1 MRAERRVVTVL
12 AADVVGSTAL
22 AEQLGAEDARV
33 ILGETLA
40 QAVTVVEA
48 YGGTVKDLAGD
59 GVLALFG
66 APVAHDDDAERA
78 VRAALEISADVHR
91 QAAEVERGWGL
102 GGFAVRVGLH
112 TGEVIVGEIG
122 AGDRVEYGAVGDTVN
137 TAARLQAAAP
147 PGGVL
152 LSSVTARLV
161 ERIADLDPPRDF
173 ELKGKTQPVQA
184 QVVRAVRSHAAP
196 RRGQSDVLVGRD
208 SEWAA
213 GREAL
218 ERLTGGV
225 GGVVWIVGEAG
236 LGKSR
241 LLAELKDAASSLGI
255 GWAEGRCASYGEAL
269 PYWPVRDLLRGFFGT
284 SVQEPD
290 LKQRLT
296 VRRTLE
302 TLLPKR
308 WEESLPYLTEL
319 LGLSGE
325 ECPVSP
331 EALQFRTFEVVGEL
345 LSAWAAERP
354 GAVVI
359 DDLHWADAASLAL
372 IESLLPLT
380 ETEPVLL
387 VLAMRPETSG
397 PAWGLHDRTR
407 REYRHLVT
415 DIELLPLSGREE
427 VELIG
432 RLCPGADLPAPLV
445 DRLRSFAGGNPF
457 YLEELVQ
464 SLGPEQRSLASVTVE
479 IPETLEAVI
488 LARIDRLEPEW
499 RAVLAA
505 AAPLGRTF
513 GLPLLDAVSE
523 LEHAV
528 VRRAVHHLRRL
539 DLLIEESRLPA
550 PSYRFKH
557 ALIQEAVYRSLLG
570 AERAVAHRRAAEW
583 LTQSAGDRA
592 ESLFPLL
599 AHHWLAAADRE
610 RAMTYARLAG
620 DQARDNN
627 ALDEAA
633 AHYRTLVRL
642 LDETGRG
649 SEAAEPLY
657 LLGTTLCLAA
667 RFREAQEVW
676 DRAFDLPQDPPEIV
690 GPDVELRIGTHQ
702 LPWDVNP
709 VHGYYATNEFLA
721 RQLYDALIEPRE
733 GPCLTPGMAERWH
746 ISPDGRTITLRLRT
760 DLTWNDGVPI
770 DAWQIAASVRRSMLP
785 AAENADLPI
794 LLALERAEDWVEG
807 RLTEADFRGVAAID
821 DLTLQ
826 FSLSY
831 TAPYFPFILMYTAVG
846 PYRED
851 GATTGPFEL
860 TRMDGDAVEIARSK
874 GYTRRRGGNVGRARF
889 VPVDVGEDGPFERG
903 AIDVGIFQPTDPSL
917 EDRMVAGGYTMTVF
931 LVPNAVAADVHLR
944 RALAAATDR
953 DVLRRGLR
961 HTDMVATGGLVPA
974 GLPGHTADI
983 AVPFDADAARAH
995 LARST
1000 VLRPG
1005 QPIHVWTAI
1014 EAVHDWW
1021 DELMACWREVLRVP
1035 VDVTVGRMA
1044 DNRSTVADHHAAL
1057 WHWVAAYPDPDYF
1070 LRVLLH
1076 SESSSNAGGWR
1087 NERFDRLIA
1096 QTMAGDEG
1104 DGASQRLA
1112 LFHEADRLATR
1123 EECAVL
1129 PLTYRRSA
1137 ALVQPGVEGWW
1148 QWGAPLQS
1156 LDRIRVRR

>member
-1 MRAERRVVTVL
+1 M
-12 AADVVGSTAL
+12 
-22 AEQLGAEDARV
+22 

-40 QAVTVVEA
+40 RAVTVVEA

-91 QAAEVERGWGL
+91 QAVEVERGWGL

-122 AGDRVEYGAVGDTVN
+122 AGDRIEYGAVGDTVN

-147 PGGVL
+147 SGGVL
-152 LSSVTARLV
+152 VSSVTARLV
-161 ERIADLDPPRDF
+161 ERIADLDPPQLF
-173 ELKGKTQPVQA
+173 ELKGKAQPVEA
-184 QVVRAVRSHAAP
+184 RLVSGVRSHAAP
-196 RRGQSDVLVGRD
+196 RQGQSDVLIGRD
-208 SEWAA
+208 REWGA

-241 LLAELKDAASSLGI
+241 LLAELGEAASSLGI

-269 PYWPVRDLLRGFFGT
+269 PYWPVRDLLRNFFGA
-284 SVQEPD
+284 SVQDPD
-290 LKQRLT
+290 LKQRLN

-319 LGLSGE
+319 LGLAGE
-325 ECPVSP
+325 ECQVSP

-345 LSAWAAERP
+345 LSAWTAERP
-354 GAVVI
+354 GAVVV

-372 IESLLPLT
+372 IESLLLRT
-380 ETEPVLL
+380 ETEPLLL
-387 VLAMRPETSG
+387 VLAMRPETSR

-415 DIELLPLSGREE
+415 DIELVPLSGREE
-427 VELIG
+427 IELIT
-432 RLCPGADLPAPLV
+432 RLCPGVDLPPQLV
-445 DRLRSFAGGNPF
+445 DRLRAFAGGNPF

-464 SLGPEQRSLASVTVE
+464 SLGPEQRSFSSASVE

-488 LARIDRLEPEW
+488 LARVDRLEPEW
-499 RAVLAA
+499 RSVLAA

-523 LEHAV
+523 LDQAAV
-528 VRRAVHHLRRL
+528 RQAVHHLRRL
-539 DLLIEESRLPA
+539 DLLTEESRLPA
-550 PSYRFKH
+550 PTYRFKH

-570 AERAVAHRRAAEW
+570 HERAALHRRAAEW
-583 LTQSAGDRA
+583 LTEAAGDRA

-642 LDETGRG
+642 LDETGR
-649 SEAAEPLY
+649 SAEAAEPLY

-676 DRAFDLPQDPPEIV
+676 DRAFDLPQEPPEIV

-709 VHGYYATNEFLA
+709 VHGFYATNEFLA
-721 RQLYDALIEPRE
+721 RQLYDSLIEPRE

-746 ISPDGRTITLRLRT
+746 ISPDGRTITLRLRS
-760 DLTWNDGVPI
+760 DLRWNDGSPI
-770 DAWQIAASVRRSMLP
+770 DAWQIAGSVRRSMLP

-794 LLALERAEDWVEG
+794 LLALAGAQDWVEG
-807 RLTEADFRGVAAID
+807 RISEAEFTGIVAVD
-821 DLTLQ
+821 DATLQ
-826 FSLSY
+826 LSLSY

-860 TRMDGDAVEIARSK
+860 TRMDRDVVEIARSK
-874 GYTRRRGGNVGRARF
+874 GYTRRRGGNVGRVRF
-889 VPVDVGEDGPFERG
+889 VPIDVADDGPFERG
-903 AIDVGIFQPTDPSL
+903 EIDIGLLPTNSAQ
-917 EDRMVAGGYTMTVF
+917 EERMVVGGSTMTVF
-931 LVPNAVAADVHLR
+931 LVPNAVTADVHLR

-953 DVLRRGLR
+953 EVIRRRLRP
-961 HTDMVATGGLVPA
+961 TDMVATGGLVPA

-983 AVPFDADAARAH
+983 AVPFDPEAARAH
-995 LARST
+995 LACSS
-1000 VLRPG
+1000 VLRHG
-1005 QPIHVWTAI
+1005 QPIQAWTAT
-1014 EAVHDWW
+1014 EQVHDWW
-1021 DELMACWREVLRVP
+1021 DDLMECWREVLRVP

-1044 DNRSTVADHHAAL
+1044 DNRSTAADHHVTL

-1076 SESSSNAGGWR
+1076 SESTSNAGGWR
-1087 NERFDRLIA
+1087 NERFDGLIA
-1096 QTMAGDEG
+1096 QTMVGDEG
-1104 DGASQRLA
+1104 DRGPQRLA

-1156 LDRIRVRR
+1156 VDRITVTP